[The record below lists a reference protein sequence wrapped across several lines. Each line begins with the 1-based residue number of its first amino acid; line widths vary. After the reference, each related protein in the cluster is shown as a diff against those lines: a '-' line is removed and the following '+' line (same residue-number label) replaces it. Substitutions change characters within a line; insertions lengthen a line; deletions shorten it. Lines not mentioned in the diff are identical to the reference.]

1 MANSK
6 RNFIA
11 GKMNKSLD
19 ERLVPNGQYIDAMN
33 VRLGSTED
41 SEIGSVEN
49 SKGNTL
55 LTNITLGVYNSVSY
69 NLSANSVCIG
79 AFEDGAN
86 ETIYWF
92 IHDKSA
98 IDTAIG
104 KADLIVSFNTRTNS
118 TTTHIVSFRNGNTSN
133 TTLNFNERY
142 LINNVDK
149 VGNLLFFTD
158 NYNPPR
164 KINVTRNYEYPLS
177 ITGSDNFSYNDLLVI
192 VKPPSQAPTIQT
204 ATTSSTDSF
213 MENRFLSFAYRYKYE
228 DNEYSAISQFTNPIF
243 IPNNFSISNGL
254 NDGMTNSIN
263 SAIISFNTGDAQ
275 VKGID
280 ILFKESSSNV
290 IKVIETLD
298 KSELNYAD
306 SIIQSYT
313 FSNKKIFTILSSGEI
328 LRLYDNVPL
337 LAKSQTLM
345 GNRLMYGNYYE
356 GYDVDSSIDYYT
368 ELDSRTINNSP
379 LSSTLSDF
387 TYTVSGSNIV
397 SQGTITSDFTN
408 VANSLEVGSIFSISF
423 TVSHNSFDG
432 GGTEPP
438 ETTASFNIG
447 FNYTLPQSFN
457 SPADLINS
465 NDFQE
470 RFTENSGLTGW
481 CDGSSFTDIFNCAI
495 PASLGNSTGTN
506 TWDKNNSGTTISGEG
521 FLVQSQA
528 NNIVITV
535 PAVSFSDSVD
545 TQWEFFTVSNPRV
558 SFLQSG
564 NPSSLHSNRGYEV
577 GIVYMDEFNRA
588 TSVLTSNNNNEYIP
602 CSASSTQNKLK
613 VTIPTTQRAPSW
625 AKRYKFVLK
634 PDSDDY
640 ETIYSNIYYTDP
652 KDNHTYFL
660 LEGEN
665 IAKVED
671 GDTFIVKS
679 DSNGP
684 LENCSSAVVLE
695 KKLQQQGFIEPLNV
709 DGDVIVVPAGVYM
722 KILANNFNA
731 VTTEDAFVLPG
742 AKEAKKQNGER
753 VFMSYGNFE
762 KSIDSSSGIHTNYTI
777 PKGSRITIDFNLFRN
792 KASDSGLLGIG
803 GDCDKRSYKIKNE
816 FISSNDYINIIEWW
830 NGDNIGDIIDSGS
843 KNPSSIINQ
852 YESTLAEN
860 AADIDAFKNLAGS
873 GSTTE
878 YFYQW
883 YKGST
888 TESIRFLILGT
899 KACSNSSVFGGSANI
914 NAEFKIVRS
923 DAVIVFETEPSDA
936 LPDVWYEGQDSY
948 PISDD
953 GNGYHLDGG
962 NFSNP
967 LDQDQSA
974 SQPAIL
980 YLNFF
985 NCFSFGNGV
994 ESYKIEDSIKGG
1006 SFNLG
1011 NRVTSVAEQEYK
1023 KAHRF
1028 SDITYSGLYNE
1039 ETNVNRLNEF
1049 NLGLLNF
1056 KPLEA
1061 SFGEINKMDGRKTD
1075 VLVLQEDK
1083 ISYVLSGK
1091 NLLSDASGGDVLTS
1105 VPEVL
1110 GKQIARIEDFGIS
1123 NNPESFVSYGADK
1136 FFTDS
1141 KRGALIQ
1148 LKGSSASNEQ
1158 LTVISELGMRSWFRD
1173 LFTDS
1178 FKTQKLGG
1186 YDPYMNEYV
1195 LSSNDI
1201 SLPSEDVCSP
1211 CGTSR
1216 TIDFSGDAL
1225 GSTQTF
1231 CVNLPTTTGDT
1242 LINYNIPSGSSV
1254 DISVNYNGT
1263 VTNATGLSSI
1273 GSFTYQKPTTT
1284 PNTASI
1290 TITNVLGSS
1299 VSTITPQCPTG
1310 VPITIKSIVL
1320 TNNEDVGKLIH
1331 IGHSFNDGSNNMSS
1345 PDTQIEFIENTEGDF
1360 IFASSFIEQ
1369 SGFQGDDIFPSFG
1382 SNLNLRTSKWLPTDT
1397 YDVDAQD
1404 TFRVL
1409 VSSTNYDNTDFDLFG
1424 ILNNADSLTKT
1435 GSNPT
1440 FTSEDFYYDGDVTNS
1455 YLYLVYD
1462 FRTSSAQTL
1471 CVQTGAESAANLD
1484 AVCCDC
1490 ECSAVT
1496 TEYEVINTTT
1506 TTITVTTSV
1515 GSFALIGGQTLT
1527 GLCSS
1532 SYPSLNPNIRG
1543 VSINVTGCN
1552 C

>member
-79 AFEDGAN
+79 AFEDGSN

-98 IDTAIG
+98 TDTAIG
-104 KADLIVSFNTRTNS
+104 KADLIVSFNTRTS
-118 TTTHIVSFRNGNTSN
+118 TTTTHVVSFRRGSTSN

-142 LINNVDK
+142 LINNIDK
-149 VGNLLFFTD
+149 VGDLLFFTD

-164 KINVTRNYEYPLS
+164 NINVTKDYAYPLS
-177 ITGSDNFSYNDLLVI
+177 ITGSDNFTYNDLLVI
-192 VKPPSQAPTIQT
+192 VKPPTQAPTIQT

-213 MENRFLSFAYRYKYE
+213 MEDKFLCFAYRYKYE
-228 DNEYSAISQFTNPIF
+228 DREYSAISQFTNPVF

-275 VKGID
+275 VKGVD

-306 SIIQSYT
+306 NIVQSYT

-356 GYDVDSSIDYYT
+356 GYDVESSIDYYT
-368 ELDSRTINNSP
+368 EIDSRTINNTP
-379 LSSTLSDF
+379 LTSTVSNF
-387 TYTVSGSNIV
+387 TYTVSGSNIL
-397 SQGTITSDFTN
+397 SLGTVTSDFTN
-408 VANSLEVGSIFSISF
+408 VANLLKVGSIFSISF
-423 TVSHNSFDG
+423 TVSHSSFDG
-432 GGTEPP
+432 TGTEPP
-438 ETTASFNIG
+438 ETTGSFDIG
-447 FNYTLPQSFN
+447 FTYTLPQSFN

-470 RFTENSGLTGW
+470 KFTQNSGLTGW
-481 CDGSSFTDIFNCAI
+481 CNGSSFTDIFNCRI

-506 TWDKNNSGTTISGEG
+506 TWDKNNSGTTIPGEG
-521 FLVQSQA
+521 FLVQAQA
-528 NNIVITV
+528 NNVLITV
-535 PAVSFSDSVD
+535 PAVSFSDTID
-545 TQWEFFTVSNPRV
+545 TQWEFFTVSNTQV
-558 SFLQSG
+558 NFLESG
-564 NPSSLHSNRGYEV
+564 NPTSLHSNRGYEV

-588 TSVLTSNNNNEYIP
+588 TSVLTSNNNNNYIP
-602 CSASSTQNKLK
+602 CSASDTQNKLK

-625 AKRYKFVLK
+625 AKRYKFVIK
-634 PDSDDY
+634 PDSDNY
-640 ETIYSNIYYTDP
+640 ETIYSSLYYTDP

-660 LEGEN
+660 LEGES

-695 KKLQQQGFIEPLNV
+695 KKSQAQGFIEPL
-709 DGDVIVVPAGVYM
+709 DSDDTVIVVPAGVYM

-742 AKEAKKQNGER
+742 TKEVRTQNSDR
-753 VFMSYGNFE
+753 VFMSYDGFQ
-762 KSIDSSSGIHTNYTI
+762 KSIDSAGVHTNYTI
-777 PKGSRITIDFNLFRN
+777 PRGSRITIDFNLFRN

-803 GDCDKRSYKIKNE
+803 GDCDKRSYKLKNE
-816 FISSNDYINIIEWW
+816 FVSSDDYSNIIDWW
-830 NGDNIGDIIDSGS
+830 NNDNIGDIIDSGS
-843 KNPSSIINQ
+843 KNPSSIVNE
-852 YESTLAEN
+852 YESVTATISTQVN
-860 AADIDAFKNLAGS
+860 TFKELAGS
-873 GSTTE
+873 GSTTK

-883 YKGST
+883 YKDATSD
-888 TESIRFLILGT
+888 EIKFLILGT
-899 KACSNSSVFGGSANI
+899 KACATSSTFGGSANI
-914 NAEFKIVRS
+914 HAEFRIVRS

-948 PISDD
+948 PISTD

-962 NFSNP
+962 NFANP
-967 LDQDQSA
+967 LDQDQTN

-980 YLNFF
+980 FLNFF

-994 ESYKIEDSIKGG
+994 ESYKINDSITGD

-1023 KAHRF
+1023 ETHRS

-1061 SFGEINKMDGRKTD
+1061 SFGEINKIDGRKTD
-1075 VLVLQEDK
+1075 ILVLQEDK

-1091 NLLSDASGGDVLTS
+1091 NLLSDASGGNVLTS

-1123 NNPESFVSYGADK
+1123 DNPESFVSYGVDK
-1136 FFTDS
+1136 FFTDA
-1141 KRGALIQ
+1141 KRGALLQ

-1158 LTVISELGMRSWFRD
+1158 LNVISEYGMRSWFRD

-1195 LSSNDI
+1195 LSSNDTA
-1201 SLPSEDVCSP
+1201 LPSEDVCSP

-1216 TIDFSGDAL
+1216 TIDFSSDAI

-1231 CVNLPTTTGDT
+1231 CVKLPNTTGDT
-1242 LINYNIPSGSSV
+1242 VINYEIPSGSTI
-1254 DISVNYNGT
+1254 DISVNYGGT
-1263 VTNATGLSSI
+1263 VTNFTGLTLI
-1273 GSFTYQKPTTT
+1273 GSVTYQKTTIS

-1290 TITNVLGSS
+1290 TITNVAGSG
-1299 VSTITPQCPTG
+1299 VSTITPECPTG
-1310 VPITIKSIVL
+1310 VAIILKTVVL
-1320 TNNEDVGKLIH
+1320 TNNEDVGKFLH
-1331 IGHSFNDGSNNMSS
+1331 IGHSFNDGVNNVSS
-1345 PDTQIEFIENTEGDF
+1345 PDTQIEFIENTTGAS
-1360 IFASSFIEQ
+1360 IFASVFTEQ
-1369 SGFQGDDIFPSFG
+1369 SGFQGDNIFPSFG
-1382 SNLNLRTSKWLPTDT
+1382 SNVKLRTNKWLPVDN

-1404 TFRVL
+1404 TFKFLYTSV
-1409 VSSTNYDNTDFDLFG
+1409 NYDNNSYDLFG
-1424 ILNNADSLTKT
+1424 LLNNANSLTKT

-1440 FTSEDFYYDGDVTNS
+1440 FTSEQFYYVGDATNQ
-1455 YLYLVYD
+1455 YLYLIYD
-1462 FRTSSAQTL
+1462 FRTSTPQTL
-1471 CVQTGAESAANLD
+1471 CVQAGVESAANLD
-1484 AVCCDC
+1484 VVCCDC
-1490 ECSAVT
+1490 ECTAST
-1496 TEYEVINTTT
+1496 TEYEVVNTTT
-1506 TTITVTTSV
+1506 TTITVTTSA
-1515 GSFALIGGQTLT
+1515 GTFALIGGQTLT
-1527 GLCSS
+1527 GLCST
-1532 SYPSLNPNIRG
+1532 SYPVVSPNIRG
-1543 VSINVTGCN
+1543 IIINVTGCN

>member
-98 IDTAIG
+98 TDTAIG
-104 KADLIVSFNTRTNS
+104 KADLIVSFNTRTS
-118 TTTHIVSFRNGNTSN
+118 TTTTHVVSFRRGSTSN

-142 LINNVDK
+142 LINNIDK
-149 VGNLLFFTD
+149 VGDLLFFTD

-164 KINVTRNYEYPLS
+164 NINVTKDYAYPLS
-177 ITGSDNFSYNDLLVI
+177 ITGSDNFTYNDLLVI
-192 VKPPSQAPTIQT
+192 VKPPTQAPTIQT

-213 MENRFLSFAYRYKYE
+213 MEDKFLCFAYRYKYE
-228 DNEYSAISQFTNPIF
+228 DREYSAISQFTNPVF

-275 VKGID
+275 VKGVD

-306 SIIQSYT
+306 NIVQSYT

-356 GYDVDSSIDYYT
+356 GYDVESSIDYYT
-368 ELDSRTINNSP
+368 EIDSRTINNTP
-379 LSSTLSDF
+379 LTSTVSNF
-387 TYTVSGSNIV
+387 TYTVSGSNIL
-397 SQGTITSDFTN
+397 SLGTVTSDFTN
-408 VANSLEVGSIFSISF
+408 VANLLKVGSIFSISF
-423 TVSHNSFDG
+423 TVSHSFFDG
-432 GGTEPP
+432 TGAEPP
-438 ETTASFNIG
+438 ETTGSFDIG
-447 FNYTLPQSFN
+447 FTYTLPQSFN

-470 RFTENSGLTGW
+470 RFTQNSGLTDW
-481 CDGSSFTDIFNCAI
+481 CNGSSFTDIFNCRI

-506 TWDKNNSGTTISGEG
+506 TWDKNNSGTTIPGEG
-521 FLVQSQA
+521 FLVQAQA
-528 NNIVITV
+528 NNVLITV
-535 PAVSFSDSVD
+535 PAVSFSDTID
-545 TQWEFFTVSNPRV
+545 TQWEFFTVSNTQV
-558 SFLQSG
+558 NFLESG
-564 NPSSLHSNRGYEV
+564 NPTSLHSNRGYEV

-588 TSVLTSNNNNEYIP
+588 TSVLTSNNNNNHIP
-602 CSASSTQNKLK
+602 CSASDTQNKLK

-625 AKRYKFVLK
+625 AKRYKFVIK
-634 PDSDDY
+634 PDSDNY
-640 ETIYSNIYYTDP
+640 ETIYSSLYYTDP

-660 LEGEN
+660 LEGES

-695 KKLQQQGFIEPLNV
+695 KKSQAQGFIEPLDSDDN
-709 DGDVIVVPAGVYM
+709 VIVVPAGVYM

-742 AKEAKKQNGER
+742 TKEVRTQNSDR
-753 VFMSYGNFE
+753 VFMSYNGFQ
-762 KSIDSSSGIHTNYTI
+762 KSIDSLGVHTNYTI
-777 PKGSRITIDFNLFRN
+777 PRGSRITIDFNLFRN

-803 GDCDKRSYKIKNE
+803 GDCDKRSYKLKSE
-816 FISSNDYINIIEWW
+816 FISSDDYSNIIDWW
-830 NGDNIGDIIDSGS
+830 NNDNIGDIIDSGS
-843 KNPSSIINQ
+843 KNPSSIVNE
-852 YESTLAEN
+852 YKSVTATTSTQVSTFRE
-860 AADIDAFKNLAGS
+860 LAGS
-873 GSTTE
+873 GSTTK

-883 YKGST
+883 YKDATSD
-888 TESIRFLILGT
+888 EIRFLILGT
-899 KACSNSSVFGGSANI
+899 KACATSSTFGGSANI
-914 NAEFKIVRS
+914 HAEFRIVRS

-948 PISDD
+948 PISTD
-953 GNGYHLDGG
+953 GDGYHLDGG
-962 NFSNP
+962 NFANP
-967 LDQDQSA
+967 LDQDQTN

-980 YLNFF
+980 FLNFF

-994 ESYKIEDSIKGG
+994 ESYKINDSITGD

-1023 KAHRF
+1023 ETHRS
-1028 SDITYSGLYNE
+1028 SDITYSGLYNQ

-1061 SFGEINKMDGRKTD
+1061 SFGEINKIDGRKTD

-1091 NLLSDASGGDVLTS
+1091 NLLSDASGGNVLTS

-1110 GKQIARIEDFGIS
+1110 GEQIARIEDFGIS
-1123 NNPESFVSYGADK
+1123 NNPESFASYGVDK

-1141 KRGALIQ
+1141 KRGALLQ

-1158 LTVISELGMRSWFRD
+1158 LTVISEFGMRSWFRD

-1195 LSSNDI
+1195 LSSNDTA
-1201 SLPSEDVCSP
+1201 LPSEDVCSP

-1216 TIDFSGDAL
+1216 TIDFSADAI

-1231 CVNLPTTTGDT
+1231 CVKLPTTTGDT
-1242 LINYNIPSGSSV
+1242 VINYEIPSGSTI
-1254 DISVNYNGT
+1254 DISVNYGGT
-1263 VTNATGLSSI
+1263 ITNFTGLTLI
-1273 GSFTYQKPTTT
+1273 GSVTYQKPKTS

-1290 TITNVLGSS
+1290 TITNVSGSG
-1299 VSTITPQCPTG
+1299 VSTITPECPTG
-1310 VPITIKSIVL
+1310 VAIILKTVVL
-1320 TNNEDVGKLIH
+1320 TNNEDVGKFLH
-1331 IGHSFNDGSNNMSS
+1331 IGHSFNDGVNNVSS
-1345 PDTQIEFIENTEGDF
+1345 PDTQIEFIENTIGAS
-1360 IFASSFIEQ
+1360 IFASVFTEQ
-1369 SGFQGDDIFPSFG
+1369 EGFQGDNIFPSFG
-1382 SNLNLRTSKWLPTDT
+1382 SNVKLRTNKWLPVDN

-1404 TFRVL
+1404 TFKFLYTSV
-1409 VSSTNYDNTDFDLFG
+1409 NYDNNSYDLFG
-1424 ILNNADSLTKT
+1424 LLNNANSLTKT

-1440 FTSEDFYYDGDVTNS
+1440 FTSQQFYYVGDAANQ
-1455 YLYLVYD
+1455 YLYLIYD
-1462 FRTSSAQTL
+1462 FRTSTPQTL
-1471 CVQTGAESAANLD
+1471 CVQAGVESAANLD
-1484 AVCCDC
+1484 VVCCDC
-1490 ECSAVT
+1490 ECTAST
-1496 TEYEVINTTT
+1496 TEYEVVNTTT
-1506 TTITVTTSV
+1506 TTITVTTSA
-1515 GSFALIGGQTLT
+1515 GTFSLIGGQTLT
-1527 GLCSS
+1527 GLCST
-1532 SYPSLNPNIRG
+1532 SYPVVSPNIRG
-1543 VSINVTGCN
+1543 IIINVTGCN